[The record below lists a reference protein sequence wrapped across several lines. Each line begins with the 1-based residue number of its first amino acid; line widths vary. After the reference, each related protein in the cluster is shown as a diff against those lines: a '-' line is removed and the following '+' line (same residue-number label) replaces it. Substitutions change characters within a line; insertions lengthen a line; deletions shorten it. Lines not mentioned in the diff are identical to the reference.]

1 MTIATKNIKIPMNKQ
16 GEKYAY
22 EQKLL
27 RHYIRT
33 HTKT

>member
-22 EQKLL
+22 EQNL